1 MRSPRYSIIIPVFNR
16 PQEIDELLS
25 SLQGQTLHDFEVIV
39 VEDGSTIRCDEIVDR
54 YRDTLC
60 IQYFFKPNSG
70 PGPSRNFGFA
80 NAKGEYFIVFDSD
93 CIIPQNYLMA
103 VQESIH
109 ENHWDAWGGPD
120 RPHEN
125 FTSVQRAIGYTM
137 SSFLTTGGI
146 RGGEKRMG
154 WFQPRSFNMGIS
166 RKVFEL
172 TNGFMLSHFAEDIE
186 FSIRIKEAGF
196 NIGLIPEAYVY
207 HKRRTNFKQFYT
219 QVYNFGKG
227 RAMIGKIHPR
237 GIRLTHWFPSL
248 FLMGILS
255 LFLLPWISMVLFK
268 IGASLLIL
276 YLLVIL
282 IHAFKENQNLL
293 VALLSVP
300 AALLQLVGY
309 GAGFLMELVKR
320 SP

>member
-1 MRSPRYSIIIPVFNR
+1 
-16 PQEIDELLS
+16 
-25 SLQGQTLHDFEVIV
+25 
-39 VEDGSTIRCDEIVDR
+39 
-54 YRDTLC
+54 
-60 IQYFFKPNSG
+60 
-70 PGPSRNFGFA
+70 
-80 NAKGEYFIVFDSD
+80 
-93 CIIPQNYLMA
+93 
-103 VQESIH
+103 
-109 ENHWDAWGGPD
+109 
-120 RPHEN
+120 
-125 FTSVQRAIGYTM
+125 
-137 SSFLTTGGI
+137 
-146 RGGEKRMG
+146 
-154 WFQPRSFNMGIS
+154 
-166 RKVFEL
+166 
-172 TNGFMLSHFAEDIE
+172 
-186 FSIRIKEAGF
+186 
-196 NIGLIPEAYVY
+196 
-207 HKRRTNFKQFYT
+207 
-219 QVYNFGKG
+219 
-227 RAMIGKIHPR
+227 MIGKIHPR